1 VVAFVQGRPVTTRV
15 PKVAVDPGLRTGVH
29 RFQLVV
35 IDTAG
40 LRSRPDVALV
50 RIAAGVPGPRGGPPR
65 PTGDHRP
72 PKPPEPPQP
81 PEPPKTPKAP
91 KRSPR

>member
-1 VVAFVQGRPVTTRV
+1 MVAFVPGRAVTTRV
-15 PKVAVDPGLRTGVH
+15 PAVLVDPGLPAGLH

-50 RIAAGVPGPRGGPPR
+50 RIAAGVLGPLAGPPGATGHDL
-65 PTGDHRP
+65 PTKSPKP
-72 PKPPEPPQP
+72 PKP
-81 PEPPKTPKAP
+81 P